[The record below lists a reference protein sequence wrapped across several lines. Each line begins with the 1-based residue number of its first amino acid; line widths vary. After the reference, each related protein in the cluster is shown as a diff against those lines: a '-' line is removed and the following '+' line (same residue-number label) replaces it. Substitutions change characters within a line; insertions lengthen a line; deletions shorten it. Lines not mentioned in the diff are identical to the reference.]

1 MIARLFINTS
11 KPGNLLLTKIDVVT
25 SPYSRESIKEFHFIE
40 DIGIPINTE
49 ESLSV
54 PNPYPTIPKNE
65 SVLILSAPKITK
77 INYQKYST
85 YQCDFLFLWNEKI
98 WLTRHVFS
106 SLKFFDNI
114 YKILDNP
121 I

>member
-1 MIARLFINTS
+1 VVTRLFINAS
-11 KPGNLLLTKIDVVT
+11 KPGNLLLTKADIVT
-25 SPYSRESIKEFHFIE
+25 SLYNRESIKEFHFIE

-49 ESLSV
+49 EFLSAS
-54 PNPYPTIPKNE
+54 NLYPTIPKNE
-65 SVLILSAPKITK
+65 SVLILTSPKITK